1 MSLLSAPP
9 LPPGGDATVWQLAL
23 RQAPAAGRSVLRLLR
38 QMRHGQ
44 LELRTPHGLT
54 LRFGAAHAPAA
65 LHARLELH
73 DWRVAAAALRRGDIG
88 FAEGYLDGLW
98 STPDLAA
105 LLRVMLANRRE
116 IDAAIHGH
124 WAGRLLYRLRHRLR
138 RNSRAGSRRN
148 IHAHYD
154 LGNGFYRLWLDDTM
168 TYSSAWFG
176 GDFGQTLE
184 QAQRAK
190 MRRALR
196 QAGVTEG
203 ARVLEI
209 GCGWGALAE
218 MAAREFGARVVGV
231 TLSTEQ
237 LAHGMRRLA
246 HAGLSERVELRLQ
259 DYRDIADGPFD
270 AIVSIEM
277 IEAVGQAY
285 WPAYFDA
292 VRRLLR
298 PGGRAC
304 IQAIVIRDELFERY
318 LRGTDFIQQYVFPG
332 GCLLSR
338 GEIRRQAAR
347 AGLQV
352 RDELAFGAD
361 YAETL
366 RRWRRAFL
374 AQREAV
380 RAQGF
385 DERFVRLWTFYL
397 AYCEAGFDAGDI
409 DVVQVTLER
418 A

>member
-1 MSLLSAPP
+1 MSLLTAPP
-9 LPPGGDATVWQLAL
+9 LPPGSDATDWQLAL
-23 RQAPAAGRSVLRLLR
+23 REAPAAGRTVLRLLQR
-38 QMRHGQ
+38 LRHGH
-44 LELRTPHGLT
+44 LELRTPQGVT
-54 LRFGAAHAPAA
+54 LRLGAPAGTA
-65 LHARLELH
+65 SLHARLELA
-73 DWRVAAAALRRGDIG
+73 DWQVASAVLRSGDIG
-88 FAEGYLDGLW
+88 FAESYLAGHW
-98 STPDLAA
+98 NTPDLAA
-105 LLRVMLANRRE
+105 LLRLMLANRHE
-116 IDAAIHGH
+116 IEAAIHGH

-148 IHAHYD
+148 VHAHYD

-176 GDFGQTLE
+176 GDFGQTLQ

-190 MRRALR
+190 MHRALR
-196 QAGVTEG
+196 QAGVGEG
-203 ARVLEI
+203 MRMLEI

-218 MAAREFGARVVGV
+218 TAAREFGARVVGV

-237 LAHGMRRLA
+237 LTHGMRRLA

-259 DYRDIADGPFD
+259 DYRDIDDGPFD

-277 IEAVGQAY
+277 VEAVGQAY
-285 WPAYFDA
+285 WPAYFGTL
-292 VRRLLR
+292 RRLLR

-304 IQAIVIRDELFERY
+304 VQAIVIRNELFEDY
-318 LRGTDFIQQYVFPG
+318 LRGTDFIQQYIFPG

-338 GEIRRQAAR
+338 REIHRQAGL

-352 RDELAFGAD
+352 LDEMAFGAD

-374 AQREAV
+374 AQRDAV
-380 RAQGF
+380 LAQGF

-409 DVVQVTLER
+409 DVVQFTLGR
-418 A
+418 P